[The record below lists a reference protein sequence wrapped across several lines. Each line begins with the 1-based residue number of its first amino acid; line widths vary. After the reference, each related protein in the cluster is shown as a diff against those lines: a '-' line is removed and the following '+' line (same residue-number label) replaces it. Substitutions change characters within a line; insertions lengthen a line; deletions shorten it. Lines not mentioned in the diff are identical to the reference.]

1 MKKVKQILAILG
13 IVVLLSL
20 YVITLVC
27 AIVDNSNTMRMFQ
40 ASIVASFI
48 IPVLIWAYGFIYRLI
63 KKSSKDAE
71 EHAKENKESLKEKGY
86 CSDHCKN

>member
-71 EHAKENKESLKEKGY
+71 EATKKNKESLKEKANV
-86 CSDHCKN
+86 STK

>member
-1 MKKVKQILAILG
+1 
-13 IVVLLSL
+13 
-20 YVITLVC
+20 
-27 AIVDNSNTMRMFQ
+27 MFQ

-71 EHAKENKESLKEKGY
+71 EVAKKNKESLKEKANL
-86 CSDHCKN
+86 STK

>member
-48 IPVLIWAYGFIYRLI
+48 IPVLIWAYSFVYKMVR
-63 KKSSKDAE
+63 KNHE
-71 EHAKENKESLKEKGY
+71 QKE
-86 CSDHCKN
+86 D

>member
-40 ASIVASFI
+40 ASIGASFI

-71 EHAKENKESLKEKGY
+71 EAAKKNKESLKEKANL
-86 CSDHCKN
+86 STK

>member
-27 AIVDNSNTMRMFQ
+27 AIVDNSNTMRTKKVSCVQ
-40 ASIVASFI
+40 
-48 IPVLIWAYGFIYRLI
+48 RL
-63 KKSSKDAE
+63 
-71 EHAKENKESLKEKGY
+71 H
-86 CSDHCKN
+86 

>member
-63 KKSSKDAE
+63 KNSSKDAE
-71 EHAKENKESLKEKGY
+71 EVAKKNKESLKEKANL
-86 CSDHCKN
+86 SIK

>member
-63 KKSSKDAE
+63 KKSSNDAE
-71 EHAKENKESLKEKGY
+71 EATKKNKESLKEKANLAT
-86 CSDHCKN
+86 K

>member
-48 IPVLIWAYGFIYRLI
+48 IPVLIWAYGFIYRPI

-71 EHAKENKESLKEKGY
+71 EAAKKNKESLKEKANL
-86 CSDHCKN
+86 STK

>member
-27 AIVDNSNTMRMFQ
+27 AIVDNLS
-40 ASIVASFI
+40 
-48 IPVLIWAYGFIYRLI
+48 LIHI
-63 KKSSKDAE
+63 
-71 EHAKENKESLKEKGY
+71 
-86 CSDHCKN
+86 

>member
-1 MKKVKQILAILG
+1 MKKAKQILAILG

-20 YVITLVC
+20 YVITLIC

-48 IPVLIWAYGFIYRLI
+48 ISVLIWAYGFIYRLI
-63 KKSSKDAE
+63 KK
-71 EHAKENKESLKEKGY
+71 
-86 CSDHCKN
+86 

>member
-48 IPVLIWAYGFIYRLI
+48 IPVLIWAYSFVYKMV
-63 KKSSKDAE
+63 KKNHE
-71 EHAKENKESLKEKGY
+71 QKE
-86 CSDHCKN
+86 D